1 MIGANVYIKEISKGT
16 VSNQYGFYSIT
27 VPKGEYIITVSY
39 IGYIDFSKKITLDKN
54 IRLNIQSKPNLI
66 VAKEVVISSERTIN
80 IESTQMGAVRLPVEK
95 IKVLP
100 AFMGEVD
107 IIKTI
112 QLLPGVQ
119 SGGEGNTGFYVRGGG
134 PDQNLI
140 LLDEAVVYNAAH
152 LFGFFSV
159 FNADAVKD
167 INLIKGGMPAQ
178 YGGRLSSVLDIT
190 MKDGNYKEYK
200 AEGGIGIISSRL
212 TVQGPIKKDTS
223 SFIASG
229 RRTYIDVLME
239 PFIKEDAK
247 AKGSGYY
254 FYDLN
259 AKVNYKFSDKD
270 RLFLSGY
277 FGRDVFSLNNKD
289 AGFGANIAWGN
300 ATGSLRWNHLFSN
313 KLFMNATLIMSDYE
327 FEFGAEQDNFEF
339 KLFSGI
345 RDYNAKIDFTYYP
358 TVRHNVKFGINYI
371 YHIFQPSSVT
381 AKIGETSFDTG
392 GIIKN
397 YANDVAIYVNDDFD
411 LTDKL
416 KISAGLRGTLFQQI
430 GPFDRYVDNELGQAA
445 DTVHYDRGENVELY
459 KHIEPRFSMRYSLG
473 MKSSVKASYT
483 QNYQYIHLA
492 SSTSASLPTDLW
504 VPSSSLVKPQ
514 FGTQYAVGYF
524 RNFNDNIFETSIEVY
539 YKDFQNQI
547 SYKDGAQPGD
557 DVGQNADNS
566 FVFGSGESY
575 GVELF
580 IKKRLGKTT
589 GWIGYTLS
597 ETTRTFED
605 LNFGLPY
612 PAKYDRRHDISFIA
626 THELNEKWV
635 FSFVFVYATG
645 SSLTLPV
652 GRYIIDGRIINEY
665 GERNSFR
672 MASYHRADASVTY
685 KPENKNK
692 RVYSTWNLSV
702 FNLYN
707 RHNPY
712 FIYYDTEGS
721 IAEGNLEITATQV
734 SLFPILPSI
743 TWNFNF

>member
-1 MIGANVYIKEISKGT
+1 MITNKYLITILLIAFFSVGLFAQKYTISGYVKDHSTGEDMIGANVYIKEISKGT

-313 KLFMNATLIMSDYE
+313 KFLMNATLIMSDYE

-589 GWIGYTLS
+589 GWIGYT
-597 ETTRTFED
+597 
-605 LNFGLPY
+605 
-612 PAKYDRRHDISFIA
+612 
-626 THELNEKWV
+626 
-635 FSFVFVYATG
+635 
-645 SSLTLPV
+645 
-652 GRYIIDGRIINEY
+652 
-665 GERNSFR
+665 
-672 MASYHRADASVTY
+672 
-685 KPENKNK
+685 
-692 RVYSTWNLSV
+692 
-702 FNLYN
+702 
-707 RHNPY
+707 
-712 FIYYDTEGS
+712 
-721 IAEGNLEITATQV
+721 
-734 SLFPILPSI
+734 
-743 TWNFNF
+743 